1 MSTLADLIHADMAED
16 GARRNRYWKSSSL
29 PVCERFNHRPKPKR
43 SRRDKVLKKLMQ
55 INLRMLEVK
64 ENVSSSLLV

>member
-16 GARRNRYWKSSSL
+16 GARRNRYWKSSNL

-55 INLRMLEVK
+55 INMTGFVRF
-64 ENVSSSLLV
+64 VSETTNED

>member
-43 SRRDKVLKKLMQ
+43 SRRDKV
-55 INLRMLEVK
+55 
-64 ENVSSSLLV
+64 

>member
-43 SRRDKVLKKLMQ
+43 SRRDKVLKNSCKLTW
-55 INLRMLEVK
+55 
-64 ENVSSSLLV
+64 LVLSDS

>member
-1 MSTLADLIHADMAED
+1 MSTLADLIHADMSED

-55 INLRMLEVK
+55 INMAGFVRF
-64 ENVSSSLLV
+64 VSEATNGD

>member
-1 MSTLADLIHADMAED
+1 MAED
-16 GARRNRYWKSSSL
+16 GARRNRYWKSSRL

-55 INLRMLEVK
+55 INMAGFCHERCNSDPHPTPEIR
-64 ENVSSSLLV
+64 SRG